1 MVKALPA
8 VHIPI
13 VTLPSNP
20 GIQEFGS
27 RGETKA
33 KADPL
38 HPINYL
44 ARPRTKKRSSPP
56 FSGYA
61 NFFFCSVAHDWFFF
75 VCLRP
80 TFTHILYVRCCPPPP
95 PSAIAEKSFAV
106 PTGGMKIRRRHFFGG
121 KARTVLSHK
130 VFPFFLCSCPQGRKR
145 LSPPSS
151 SFLSGPPS
159 SFIPGANALVNKC
172 TYPPSTPLSSSS
184 SPCQTKRGRKRG
196 VTKRERRAF
205 SLCLVGDGRSGQGQ
219 TAFSSP
225 FWQSLEGEEGERS
238 ED

>member
-80 TFTHILYVRCCPPPP
+80 TFTHILYVRCCPPPFRHRRKEFFSWSP
-95 PSAIAEKSFAV
+95 R
-106 PTGGMKIRRRHFFGG
+106 GGMKIRRRHFFGG
-121 KARTVLSHK
+121 ESEDSSSHTNF
-130 VFPFFLCSCPQGRKR
+130 FPFF
-145 LSPPSS
+145 
-151 SFLSGPPS
+151 
-159 SFIPGANALVNKC
+159 
-172 TYPPSTPLSSSS
+172 PL
-184 SPCQTKRGRKRG
+184 
-196 VTKRERRAF
+196 
-205 SLCLVGDGRSGQGQ
+205 
-219 TAFSSP
+219 
-225 FWQSLEGEEGERS
+225 
-238 ED
+238 